1 MRSVIA
7 TIATESYLDM
17 AKQLF
22 SSAYFDGAWD
32 GDFLLLKF
40 GKIKNEKLAWFRQR
54 DIYVTPVEI
63 IDQEAPVAKQI
74 LLSKIS
80 IFRNDLRQK
89 WDKIIL
95 LDSDMIV
102 RAPIRSLRSVQR
114 IEAVQGVTKPR
125 NKHKIYRPTRKDP
138 ISLRRKYE
146 KLKQMVDLNAP
157 SVNGGLYVLDTAWIA
172 PHTYD
177 SIKAYYLE
185 FSELLLSDERI
196 IGTYF
201 GRNIELLPLHYN
213 TYVRVYFLRS
223 PANELGT
230 ILHFL
235 DQKKRPWERSHP
247 FYGVWKKNFDRA
259 EFLRPGS
266 QAGPFTDDEEIKEK
280 WEKSLR
286 RRFQFFQLIR
296 PIVRLWIIQSPTIRK
311 SRIVKRCVSFIRKIK
326 PRHG

>member
-40 GKIKNEKLAWFRQR
+40 GKIKNEKLAWFMQR
-54 DIYVTPVEI
+54 GIYVSPAEI
-63 IDQEAPVAKQI
+63 IDQEAPFAKHI

-80 IFRNDLRQK
+80 IFSNDLRQK

-102 RAPIRSLRSVQR
+102 RAPIRNLRSVQR
-114 IEAVQGVTKPR
+114 IGAVQGIAKPL

-146 KLKQMVDLNAP
+146 TLKHMADLNAP
-157 SVNGGLYVLDTAWIA
+157 SVNGGLYVLDTSWIA

-177 SIKAYYLE
+177 SIKAHYQA
-185 FSELLLSDERI
+185 FSELLVSDERI
-196 IGTYF
+196 IGTFF

-213 TYVRVYFLRS
+213 TYVKAYFLHS
-223 PANELGT
+223 PANEMGT

-235 DQKKRPWERSHP
+235 DQKKRPWERNHP
-247 FYGVWKKNFDRA
+247 FYSVWKKNLDRA
-259 EFLRPGS
+259 EFLRPGT
-266 QAGPFTDDEEIKEK
+266 QAGPFTDDKEIKEK

-296 PIVRLWIIQSPTIRK
+296 PIVQSRIIQSSTIRK
-311 SRIVKRCVSFIRKIK
+311 SRIAKRFVSFLRTIK
-326 PRHG
+326 PRHT

>member
-32 GDFLLLKF
+32 GDFLLINF
-40 GKIKNEKLAWFRQR
+40 GAIKNEKLAWFMQR
-54 DIYVTPVEI
+54 GIYVLPAEI
-63 IDQEAPVAKQI
+63 IDQEVPFAKQI

-80 IFRNDLRQK
+80 IFRNDLCQR

-102 RAPIRSLRSVQR
+102 RAPIRSLRSVQK
-114 IEAVQGVTKPR
+114 IGAVQGIAKPL

-138 ISLRRKYE
+138 IFLRKKYE
-146 KLKQMVDLNAP
+146 KLKKIADLNAP
-157 SVNGGLYVLDTAWIA
+157 SVNGGLYVLDTSWIG

-177 SIKAYYLE
+177 NIKAHYQE
-185 FSELLLSDERI
+185 FCEFLVSDERL
-196 IGTYF
+196 IGTFF

-213 TYVRVYFLRS
+213 TYVKAYFLHS
-223 PANELGT
+223 PANEMGT

-235 DQKKRPWERSHP
+235 DQKKRPWEKSHP
-247 FYGVWKKNFDRA
+247 FYDVWKKNFDRA
-259 EFLRPGS
+259 EFLRPGF
-266 QAGPFTDDEEIKEK
+266 QACLHKDDEGIKGK

-296 PIVRLWIIQSPTIRK
+296 PIVQSRIIQSSTIRK
-311 SRIVKRCVSFIRKIK
+311 SPFIKRFASFIKKINT
-326 PRHG
+326 RYG

>member
-22 SSAYFDGAWD
+22 SGAYFDGAWD
-32 GDFLLLKF
+32 GDFLLLTF
-40 GKIKNEKLAWFRQR
+40 GKIKDEKLAWFIERG
-54 DIYVTPVEI
+54 IYILPAEK
-63 IDQEAPVAKQI
+63 IDQEAPFAKQI

-80 IFRNDLRQK
+80 IFTNALRQK

-102 RAPIRSLRSVQR
+102 RAPIRSLRSVKR
-114 IEAVQGVTKPR
+114 IGAVQGIAKPR

-146 KLKQMVDLNAP
+146 KLKKMVDLNAP
-157 SVNGGLYVLDTAWIA
+157 SVNGGLYVLDTSWVT

-177 SIKAYYLE
+177 IIKAYYRE
-185 FSELLLSDERI
+185 FSELLVSDERI
-196 IGTYF
+196 IGTFF

-213 TYVRVYFLRS
+213 TYVKAYFLHN
-223 PANELGT
+223 PANEIGT

-235 DQKKRPWERSHP
+235 DQKKRPWEKSHP

-259 EFLRPGS
+259 ESLRPGFRS
-266 QAGPFTDDEEIKEK
+266 GLLKDDEEMKEK
-280 WEKSLR
+280 WEESLR

-296 PIVRLWIIQSPTIRK
+296 PVVQSRIIQSSTLRK
-311 SRIVKRCVSFIRKIK
+311 SRIMKRCVSFIRTIK